1 MDANVNVDIVAIA
14 ERIAREAHAG
24 QTDKSGRPYIEH
36 PVHVAGAVAA
46 HGSQA
51 QCVAWLHDVIEDA
64 RVTPADLLA
73 AGLPQEVVDAVLAMT
88 HREGEAYLDYVLR
101 AKQNPLARAVKL
113 ADLAHNMDLSRLAE
127 VRPRD
132 LERQAKYQRAVEL
145 LQA

>member
-1 MDANVNVDIVAIA
+1 MDAKVDVDIVAIA

-36 PVHVAGAVAA
+36 PAHVAAAVAE
-46 HGSQA
+46 HGPQA
-51 QCVAWLHDVIEDA
+51 QCVAWLHDVIEDTQ
-64 RVTPADLLA
+64 VTPADLLA

-88 HREGEAYLDYVLR
+88 HREGETYFDYVLR

-127 VRPRD
+127 IRPRD

>member
-1 MDANVNVDIVAIA
+1 MTADIVAIA
-14 ERIAREAHAG
+14 ERIAREAHAN

-36 PVHVAGAVAA
+36 PARVAA
-46 HGSQA
+46 TVADRSPQA
-51 QCVAWLHDVIEDA
+51 QCVAWLHDVIEDTP
-64 RVTPADLLA
+64 VTPADLLA

-88 HREGEAYLDYVLR
+88 HREGEGYFEYIARVKL
-101 AKQNPLARAVKL
+101 NPLARAVKL

-145 LQA
+145 LHE